1 MLGPDVFCWQSIC
14 NLYHIL
20 GAFVYHVK
28 PKTFKDVELVINTF
42 KSHKTSIDRY
52 RYVHIYCDINELL
65 GSYSYDL
72 ITRFS
77 VSFEEGRCIKSIFC
91 NIFILYYIRYQK
103 FLAKPLAVYLMMFPG
118 CLWLQPQLKLLLL
131 SNGMWE
137 HHRLSAFPVFSQ
149 ASIIL
154 WMFP

>member
-1 MLGPDVFCWQSIC
+1 MPYTLLPWCIHIHVYTYKCTYQ
-14 NLYHIL
+14 LYYLTMYI
-20 GAFVYHVK
+20 YI
-28 PKTFKDVELVINTF
+28 PYM
-42 KSHKTSIDRY
+42 Y

-65 GSYSYDL
+65 GSYSCDL

-91 NIFILYYIRYQK
+91 NMFTLYLIRYQK

-137 HHRLSAFPVFSQ
+137 HHRLTAFPVFSQ